1 MEALN
6 KLFTPEFRNRLD
18 SIIQFAP
25 LSRDTVCF
33 VVDKF
38 LTELQAQLDEK
49 RVVLH
54 VDDEVKVYLA
64 EKGYD
69 DKMGARPMAR
79 LIQEELKKPL
89 AEEILFGSLANG
101 GDVHI
106 KYNGRE
112 VLFEYEKEAEPMQ
125 D

>member
-1 MEALN
+1 M
-6 KLFTPEFRNRLD
+6 FTPEFRNRLD

-25 LSRDTVCF
+25 LARDTVCY

-69 DKMGARPMAR
+69 EKMGARPMSR

-89 AEEILFGSLANG
+89 AEEILFGHLSSG
-101 GDVHI
+101 GDVNV
-106 KYNGRE
+106 KYDSKKE
-112 VLFEYEKEAEPMQ
+112 QVVFEYEKEEAASV
-125 D
+125 